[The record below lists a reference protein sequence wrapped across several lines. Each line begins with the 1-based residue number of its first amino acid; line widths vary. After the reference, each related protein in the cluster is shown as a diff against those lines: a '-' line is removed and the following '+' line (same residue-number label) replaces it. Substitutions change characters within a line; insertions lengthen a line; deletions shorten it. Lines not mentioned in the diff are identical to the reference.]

1 MWNETRSK
9 NATKL
14 IQLANTRSMRDTI
27 NLQEFNK
34 SWGILEITRNTFNP
48 GSTMKHEKYIGS
60 DTPTRYHPRGTTYD
74 VFVTTFS
81 LIVSGDSLHCSDNRP
96 KVFLTANAWLV
107 RSEEIFLCSGSLYF
121 VFHVFNFVAFVG
133 DIFTL
138 YTGSS
143 PLYSLCYVLCLLFF
157 GPLSS
162 LSPVLCAFLHS
173 GVFITFFLP
182 YLFFLLMLYISTT
195 FLYMSNTLK

>member
-27 NLQEFNK
+27 NLQEFDK

-74 VFVTTFS
+74 VFVQ
-81 LIVSGDSLHCSDNRP
+81 
-96 KVFLTANAWLV
+96 
-107 RSEEIFLCSGSLYF
+107 
-121 VFHVFNFVAFVG
+121 
-133 DIFTL
+133 
-138 YTGSS
+138 
-143 PLYSLCYVLCLLFF
+143 
-157 GPLSS
+157 
-162 LSPVLCAFLHS
+162 
-173 GVFITFFLP
+173 
-182 YLFFLLMLYISTT
+182 
-195 FLYMSNTLK
+195 